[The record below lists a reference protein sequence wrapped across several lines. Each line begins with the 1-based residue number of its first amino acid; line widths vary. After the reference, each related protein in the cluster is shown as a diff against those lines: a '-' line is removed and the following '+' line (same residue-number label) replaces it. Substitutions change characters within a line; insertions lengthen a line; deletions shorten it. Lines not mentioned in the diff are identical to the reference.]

1 MQNPYI
7 NHFQHKLHNL
17 LTAENVGLLHRFA
30 IFALLLVLLF
40 SSPAGFA
47 KSGATSRASSPVNEA
62 PKAVLPVV
70 FDPLTRVV
78 LFGSGTGK
86 WFLTEYKETKPGS
99 EICCN
104 NQFYRVDESGKAQ
117 PVSNVRANRLFE
129 AGRSYDYTSRPPG
142 NSDIVQVL
150 DRDMRPLHH
159 AILSEVKSCITVRFQ
174 GKAYSITSKRKPT
187 DTGTV
192 FYAADS
198 TLQRIEITKGAM
210 RHITDRHTVSGTRN
224 AGASIFDPDED
235 IRVLIRNAEIVSPM
249 QSRDKFKRVMDAGH
263 IIGIDTQSGKQ
274 TSLYI
279 VITTQA
285 GILVTAYP
293 SLRGD

>member
-1 MQNPYI
+1 MNMD
-7 NHFQHKLHNL
+7 HFHYKSHNL
-17 LTAENVGLLHRFA
+17 RSAEHMGFLQRFA
-30 IFALLLVLLF
+30 IYSLLVALLF
-40 SSPAGFA
+40 SSHVGFA
-47 KSGATSRASSPVNEA
+47 KTNAKPKALSPVIEA
-62 PKAVLPVV
+62 PKSLPSVV

-78 LFGSGTGK
+78 LFEPGTGK
-86 WFLTEYKETKPGS
+86 WFLTEYKQTQPGS
-99 EICCN
+99 EFCYN
-104 NQFYRVDESGKAQ
+104 NQFYRVDDSGKAQ
-117 PVSNVRANRLFE
+117 PVLNVRANRLFE

-142 NSDIVQVL
+142 TSDIVQVL
-150 DRDMRPLHH
+150 DKDMRPLHH
-159 AILSEVKSCITVRFQ
+159 SVLSEVKSGATVRFQ
-174 GKAYSITSKRKPT
+174 GKAYSITSKKKPT
-187 DTGTV
+187 DTGTI

-224 AGASIFDPDED
+224 AGASIFNPDED
-235 IRVLIRNAEIVSPM
+235 IRVLIKNAEIVSPM
-249 QSRDKFKRVMDAGH
+249 QSRDKFRRVMDAGH

-274 TSLYI
+274 TSLYF

>member
-1 MQNPYI
+1 MNMD
-7 NHFQHKLHNL
+7 HFHYKSHNL
-17 LTAENVGLLHRFA
+17 RSAEHMGLLQRFA
-30 IFALLLVLLF
+30 IYSLLVVLLF
-40 SSPAGFA
+40 SSSAGFA
-47 KSGATSRASSPVNEA
+47 KSSAASKTSSPVIEV
-62 PKAVLPVV
+62 PLQLVV

-78 LFGSGTGK
+78 LFEPGTGK
-86 WFLTEYKETKPGS
+86 WILVEFKETQPGS
-99 EICCN
+99 EFCYN
-104 NQFYRVDESGKAQ
+104 NQFYRVDESGKAL
-117 PVSNVRANRLFE
+117 PVPNVRANRLFE

-142 NSDIVQVL
+142 NSDIVQIL
-150 DRDMRPLHH
+150 DKDMRPLHH
-159 AILSEVKSCITVRFQ
+159 SVISEVKSGATVRFQ
-174 GKAYSITSKRKPT
+174 GKAYSITSKKKPT

-224 AGASIFDPDED
+224 AGASIFNPDED
-235 IRVLIRNAEIVSPM
+235 IRVLIKNAEIVSPM